1 MKLQFHILLQISNY
15 SFVNWKILHLKCYME
30 SFYFNA
36 FKTKENNITLT
47 VPFEKSKTCF
57 FVFSVMK
64 NIVESSAIFK
74 F

>member
-1 MKLQFHILLQISNY
+1 
-15 SFVNWKILHLKCYME
+15 ME

-57 FVFSVMK
+57 FVSSVMK